1 MLAQIR
7 LPLKFEAED
16 NSTGLTGWAGLP
28 VFLELMAT
36 LGLSEELMDKVGL
49 RCDQGWS
56 DIQQVAALVL
66 LKLAGGECITDI
78 EQMEADDGLCAIVEA
93 FEGHHLRDNTEQTLE
108 NRFRRGGER
117 TFPSPTAIREYLEAF
132 EPDEPVVKAAGQK
145 GAKIPEP
152 TDALDGLR
160 EMVAR
165 PVQYRPL
172 RSHQETTATLDIDA
186 TLGETAN
193 RSAKPCYEGYLA
205 YQPVNVF
212 WFEVEQILFSEF
224 RDGNCPAAWRI
235 DEVVEEGLDRLPEF
249 VDEARVRSDTAGYNT
264 DLIRSMAEGD
274 HDRFGEIEFA
284 IGVPVEQ
291 AFKQSCLECDEH
303 RWETLVQEDEEG
315 IRSEGRLEYAEI
327 PHVPNWL
334 AHTKKD
340 LGIRYLAIREP
351 LGQKSLPI
359 LEEDD
364 DDLQEELPFPTMDFE
379 ADGYKITGLVTNS
392 EATNPETI
400 AWYFERCGLSEKA
413 HGECK
418 VDLGGMPF
426 PSADDFQANAAWWQI
441 TLLAFN
447 LAKLLQRDFWRSRSG
462 PLGRMKRLR
471 FELICVPGR
480 VVTHARQMTVK
491 LPEDHP
497 ALARIRQIRDLM
509 GMLQRGPPTPW
520 LKPAA

>member
-7 LPLKFEAED
+7 LPLKFEPEE
-16 NSTGLTGWAGLP
+16 NSTGLTAWAGLP

-36 LGLSEELMDKVGL
+36 LGLPEELMDKVGL
-49 RCDQGWS
+49 RPEQGWS
-56 DIQQVAALVL
+56 DIQQVAAIVL
-66 LKLAGGECITDI
+66 LKLAGGDCIADVD
-78 EQMEADDGLCAIVEA
+78 QMEADDGLCAIVEA
-93 FEGHHLRDNTEQTLE
+93 LEAHHLREETEQTLE
-108 NRFRRGGER
+108 NRIRRGGER
-117 TFPSPTAIREYLEAF
+117 TFPSPTAIREFLKAF
-132 EPDEPVVKAAGQK
+132 EPDEPTIQAAGER

-152 TDALDGLR
+152 SDALEGLR
-160 EMVAR
+160 EIVAR
-165 PVQYRPL
+165 PVQYPAL
-172 RSHQETTATLDIDA
+172 RSEQETTATLDVDA
-186 TLGETAN
+186 TLAETAN

-212 WFEVEQILFSEF
+212 WFEVEQVLFSEF

-235 DEVVEEGLDRLPEF
+235 EEVVEQGLERLPEF

-264 DLIRSMAEGD
+264 ELIRSMAEGS
-274 HDRFGEIEFA
+274 HERFGEIEFA
-284 IGVPVEQ
+284 VGVPVGE
-291 AFKQSCLECDEH
+291 AFKTSCLEVKES
-303 RWETLVQEDEEG
+303 RWETLVQEDEDG

-340 LGIRYLAIREP
+340 LGIRFLAIREP

-359 LEEDD
+359 LEED
-364 DDLQEELPFPTMDFE
+364 QQELPFPTMEFE
-379 ADGYKITGLVTNS
+379 ADGYKITGIVTNC
-392 EATNPETI
+392 EATHPDTI
-400 AWYFERCGLSEKA
+400 AWYFERCGLSEQA

-426 PSADDFQANAAWWQI
+426 PSADEFQANAAWWQI

-447 LAKLLQRDFWRSRSG
+447 LAKLLQKDLWRTRTG
-462 PLGRMKRLR
+462 PLRRMKRLR
-471 FELICVPGR
+471 FELIGVPGR

-491 LPEDHP
+491 VPEDHP
-497 ALARIRQIRDLM
+497 ALSRIQEIRDLM